1 MERLYN
7 TMEQYRYSFRELTDI
22 HLVYGEVRSN
32 ALASERLCRE
42 RFPNRHHPSR
52 RMFISLD
59 RRMRETGSLQ
69 RSNEGA
75 GNMRSTRTPDFEEEV
90 LASVASDPTTS
101 ARRISRAMGAS
112 HSSVWRV
119 IHEQQL
125 HPYHPQRVHA
135 LLVTDFAPRT
145 PVETD
150 MELVARVVAACDVI
164 RNTSGIF
171 VRVRQNLVRRC
182 QACIEVGGRHFEQL
196 LLVYENRVRA
206 CVNILE
212 NVPEVAVVF
221 FSDETRF
228 TYRDAL
234 TIKFSDIGVDRTQLN
249 FMESLYITTVL
260 LLAYEARLKVRWSR
274 IPWTD
279 H

>member
-1 MERLYN
+1 MTEHALNQQQTDLLLSAIQRLYN
-7 TMEQYRYSFRELTDI
+7 SMEQYRYSFRELTDI

-32 ALASERLCRE
+32 ALAAERLYRE

-90 LASVASDPTTS
+90 LARVAADPTTS

-135 LLVTDFAPRT
+135 LLVTDFAPRVALCQWLLQQWIHRPDYLQFVLFT
-145 PVETD
+145 DEASFHRDGISNCRNSHVWDEENPHAVRESRHQQRFAGPV
-150 MELVARVVAACDVI
+150 L
-164 RNTSGIF
+164 
-171 VRVRQNLVRRC
+171 
-182 QACIEVGGRHFEQL
+182 
-196 LLVYENRVRA
+196 
-206 CVNILE
+206 
-212 NVPEVAVVF
+212 
-221 FSDETRF
+221 
-228 TYRDAL
+228 
-234 TIKFSDIGVDRTQLN
+234 
-249 FMESLYITTVL
+249 
-260 LLAYEARLKVRWSR
+260 
-274 IPWTD
+274 
-279 H
+279 

>member
-1 MERLYN
+1 
-7 TMEQYRYSFRELTDI
+7 MEQYRYSYRELTDI

-32 ALASERLCRE
+32 ALAAERLYRE

-90 LASVASDPTTS
+90 LARVAADPTTS

-135 LLVTDFAPRT
+135 LLVTDFAPRVALCQWIRCLDFFQSAASFRT
-145 PVETD
+145 ARKD
-150 MELVARVVAACDVI
+150 MGGMERVLTLCESQ
-164 RNTSGIF
+164 T
-171 VRVRQNLVRRC
+171 VR
-182 QACIEVGGRHFEQL
+182 
-196 LLVYENRVRA
+196 
-206 CVNILE
+206 
-212 NVPEVAVVF
+212 
-221 FSDETRF
+221 
-228 TYRDAL
+228 
-234 TIKFSDIGVDRTQLN
+234 
-249 FMESLYITTVL
+249 TVTL
-260 LLAYEARLKVRWSR
+260 
-274 IPWTD
+274 
-279 H
+279 